1 VPVVPSIYIKMLTH
15 ITLQTM
21 GLGFSGDP
29 ARGSRK
35 IHEQEIVQ
43 TLDSML
49 VQRAQVLLGQ
59 EVGDFG

>member
-1 VPVVPSIYIKMLTH
+1 VPVVPNIYIKMLTH

-21 GLGFSGDP
+21 ELGFSGDP

-35 IHEQEIVQ
+35 IHKQDIVP

-59 EVGDFG
+59 EFGDFG